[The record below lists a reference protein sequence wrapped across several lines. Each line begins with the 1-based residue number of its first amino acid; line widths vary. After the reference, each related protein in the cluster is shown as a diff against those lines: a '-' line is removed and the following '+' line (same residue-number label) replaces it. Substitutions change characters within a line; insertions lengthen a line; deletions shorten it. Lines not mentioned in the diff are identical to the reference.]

1 MSSAEDNRNRGLDKQ
16 KYGLDQETMER
27 YLHRIEIRER
37 KKGKEFDKER
47 YEKLFKKMDAN
58 KDGFLTS
65 EDQSLRNK

>member
-37 KKGKEFDKER
+37 KKGKEFDKEK
-47 YEKLFKKMDAN
+47 YEKRFKNMDAN

-65 EDQSLRNK
+65 EDQSPRKK